1 MNRPLSSM
9 RELARLL
16 VAGDVASRPGGGAD
30 AVNRNLR
37 TSLIRFAG
45 AGGFV
50 SLLQRSVSLAG
61 AQVPALRAARVTA
74 DGRLEGVAQSGP
86 AWDEAVI
93 VVTACM
99 LELLVT
105 FIGDPLT
112 RQLVREACPE
122 TLPHE

>member
-1 MNRPLSSM
+1 M

-16 VAGDVASRPGGGAD
+16 VASDVSSHAESGAD

-45 AGGFV
+45 GGGFV
-50 SLLQRSVSLAG
+50 SLLQRSVSLAS
-61 AQVPALRAARVTA
+61 AEVPALRTAKVTT
-74 DGRLEGVAQSGP
+74 DGRLEAVALSGA
-86 AWDEAVI
+86 AWDEAVV
-93 VVTACM
+93 VVTARM

-112 RQLVREACPE
+112 RRLVREACPE
-122 TLPHE
+122 ASPGE